1 MPPTHT
7 TPLQLTLNQHQT
19 QIQAQPLSP
28 NRNTE
33 AHYQTFSILEPRF
46 EMYINPTLDPQA
58 QYQNQTIQPHGPNL
72 KSIQLPARLNKNA
85 PTHLNLK
92 F

>member
-1 MPPTHT
+1 
-7 TPLQLTLNQHQT
+7 
-19 QIQAQPLSP
+19 
-28 NRNTE
+28 
-33 AHYQTFSILEPRF
+33 
-46 EMYINPTLDPQA
+46 MYINPTLDPQA